1 MEAVELT
8 RQDYI
13 DGLASV
19 AEASGDGTYLEKF
32 KASFPQGL
40 NTASALEICRLLQN
54 PDLDAKVR
62 LARIC
67 LAGKPCEV
75 TNPDGSKESFLITDV
90 GDSFDA
96 FDEFKKWPLALLA
109 VSDAIY
115 GYVLKKSVRL

>member
-54 PDLDAKVR
+54 PGLDAKVR

-75 TNPDGSKESFLITDV
+75 TNPDGSVEKFKMNNAD
-90 GDSFDA
+90 DSFDA
-96 FDEFKKWPLALLA
+96 FDEFKKWPLALMA
-109 VSDAIY
+109 VADAIY
-115 GYVLKKSVRL
+115 GFVLKKSVRL

>member
-13 DGLASV
+13 DGLAAV
-19 AEASGDGTYLEKF
+19 AEASGEGTYLDKF

-40 NTASALEICRLLQN
+40 NTASSLEICRLLQN
-54 PDLDAKVR
+54 PDLEAKIR

-67 LAGKPCEV
+67 LLGKPCEV
-75 TNPDGSKESFLITDV
+75 TKPDGSKESFLMSDM

-96 FDEFKKWPLALLA
+96 FDEFKKWPLALMA
-109 VSDAIY
+109 VADAIY
-115 GYVLKKSVRL
+115 GYILKKSVRL

>member
-19 AEASGDGTYLEKF
+19 AEASGDGTYLDKF

-40 NTASALEICRLLQN
+40 NTASSLEICRLLQN
-54 PDLDAKVR
+54 PDLEAKIR

-67 LAGKPCEV
+67 LLGKPCEV
-75 TNPDGSKESFLITDV
+75 TNPDGSKESFLMSDM

-96 FDEFKKWPLALLA
+96 FDEFKKWPLALMA
-109 VSDAIY
+109 VADAIY
-115 GYVLKKSVRL
+115 GYILKKSVRL

>member
-1 MEAVELT
+1 MEAIELT

-19 AEASGDGTYLEKF
+19 AEASGDGTYLDKF
-32 KASFPQGL
+32 KASFPEGL

-67 LAGKPCEV
+67 LLGKPCEV
-75 TNPDGSKESFLITDV
+75 TNPDGSVEKFKMNNAD
-90 GDSFDA
+90 DSFDA
-96 FDEFKKWPLALLA
+96 FDEFKKWPLALMA
-109 VSDAIY
+109 VADAIY
-115 GYVLKKSVRL
+115 GFVLKKSVRL